1 MINNYKMNISNELA
15 QAKYCKNLEELHD
28 FCEQHNFYC
37 TSASIYPDDFPRV
50 EGYMDDG
57 DVEIYFK
64 VQSRY

>member
-1 MINNYKMNISNELA
+1 MIDNYRMNVSGELA
-15 QAKYCKNLEELHD
+15 QAKYCKTTDELHE

-37 TSASIYPDDFPRV
+37 DRASVYPNDFPTV

-57 DVEIYFK
+57 DVEIYFR